1 MARQVHDY
9 FAVAVAIAARRH
21 RPLLARFR
29 DDVIQECHLL
39 AWEAEVRH
47 SVTVRTGAKRKR
59 FGNGARAKRLGIKA
73 FTRAC
78 NAKFYL
84 FRKQYFSF

>member
-9 FAVAVAIAARRH
+9 FAVAVAIASRYH

-47 SVTVRTGAKRKR
+47 SVTVRTCAKRKR
-59 FGNGARAKRLGIKA
+59 YGSGARTKRLGIKV